1 MNNRTVKHAI
11 ANLRRHYNLKGEDIL
26 ACYDTAVQALFD
38 GSDLAYITVSVSP
51 SNYDKLKSLQSEES
65 IVKHPGSNVECIKM
79 FGDMYVRSEARIPDA
94 EVRWSKAIGAY
105 TMTPDGL
112 VKQMEAI
119 TLAPSS
125 RKKQI
130 DHANRIITKML
141 VHPNQKNGKP
151 NVEVL

>member
-1 MNNRTVKHAI
+1 MNNRTARHYI
-11 ANLRRHYNLKGEDIL
+11 SNLRRHFNLSGEDIL

-38 GSDLAYITVSVSP
+38 GQDLAYVTVSISP
-51 SNYDKLKSLQSEES
+51 TKYRELKAK
-65 IVKHPGSNVECIKM
+65 VATTMVTKHPGSGVECINL
-79 FGDMYVRSEARIPDA
+79 FGDLYVRSEARIPDA

-105 TMTPDGL
+105 TMTVDGL

-125 RKKQI
+125 KKKQI
-130 DHANRIITKML
+130 DHANRILTKML
-141 VHPNQKNGKP
+141 THPNQKDGKV